1 MFRGYRLSLLLLD
14 RLVFSLL
21 LRRLFLRCLRRFIA
35 HSLSLARKRV
45 CRGGYSVL
53 CRRTSFFKSAP
64 IVRFDWTS
72 GVARST
78 FDVLMAQTSAVVIA
92 SANNLSV
99 KYGHQVVLDGA
110 TIAFMEGEH
119 IGLVGRNGSGKST
132 FLQIAAGVAHPDSG
146 EFSCRRD
153 LVTGYMPQISGLD
166 DAATVHANIL
176 SGAQRIL
183 DLIAEYE
190 RVPGDSPLSA
200 TLLDQIGEADGWNL
214 EHRIK
219 SLITNL
225 HAPESD
231 RVVGTLSGGEKRRV
245 ALCRAL
251 IARPDFLILDE
262 PTNHLDTGSIEW
274 LEDFLARYAGT
285 CLFVTHDRYFLDR
298 VATRIVELS
307 RGQFISY
314 DGNYTD
320 YLLARVQRQAVEEMQ
335 EHKRQK
341 FLKRELQWV
350 RKAPRARR
358 TKSVDRVERYFE
370 MAAQEAPETEI
381 DVELIIPTPPKLAN
395 RIIELTDVSVE
406 LGGRTLFQNVNL
418 NLVAGERLGVVGRN
432 GLGKTS
438 LLKVILQELPA
449 ASGGVE
455 IGART
460 QINYVDQNRLLLDD
474 AKTVWEE
481 VGSGGEHV
489 TLGEQSI
496 TLRAYLRRFLFSEE
510 RINTK
515 ISQLSG
521 GERSRVL
528 LAKILKRG
536 GNVLILDEPT
546 NDLDL
551 GTLRLLEEALV
562 AFGGCVIVVS
572 HDRYFLNRVCTS
584 ILAFEG
590 EGRVAYSVG
599 NYDYYLEKRSAL
611 SSARDSNPAPAA
623 VAAEPKKS
631 KQKPRKLKW
640 KEEREWESMET
651 NILAAENEVS
661 DLEATFSA
669 PDVYAK
675 PRAEISD
682 LETQLKTARDK
693 VAHLYARWHELELLH
708 GVRSIED

>member
-1 MFRGYRLSLLLLD
+1 M
-14 RLVFSLL
+14 
-21 LRRLFLRCLRRFIA
+21 A
-35 HSLSLARKRV
+35 E
-45 CRGGYSVL
+45 
-53 CRRTSFFKSAP
+53 TSTA
-64 IVRFDWTS
+64 
-72 GVARST
+72 
-78 FDVLMAQTSAVVIA
+78 VIA

-99 KYGHQVVLDGA
+99 KYGTQVVLDGA
-110 TIAFMEGEH
+110 TIAFREGEH

-132 FLQIAAGVAHPDSG
+132 FLQIAADVAQADSG
-146 EFSCRRD
+146 EFTRRRD
-153 LVTGYMPQISGLD
+153 LVTGYMPQLSGLD
-166 DAATVHANIL
+166 DATTVHANIL

-183 DLIAEYE
+183 DLIAKYE
-190 RVPGDSPLSA
+190 RVPGDSRLSA
-200 TLLDQIGEADGWNL
+200 TLLDQIIQADGWNL

-251 IARPDFLILDE
+251 LARPDFLILDE

-285 CLFVTHDRYFLDR
+285 CLFVTHDRYFLDQ

-320 YLLARVQRQAVEEMQ
+320 YLLARVQRKAVEEMQ
-335 EHKRQK
+335 EHQRQK

-370 MAAQEAPETEI
+370 MAAQEAPEAEL

-395 RIIELTDVSVE
+395 RVIELRDVSVE
-406 LGGRTLFQNVNL
+406 LGRRTLFQHVNL

-438 LLKVILQELPA
+438 LLKVILQELPV
-449 ASGGVE
+449 ASGEVE

-474 AKTVWEE
+474 EKTVWEE
-481 VGSGGEHV
+481 VGSGGEQV

-496 TLRAYLRRFLFSEE
+496 TLCAYLRRFLFSEE

-536 GNVLILDEPT
+536 GNVLMLDEPT

-590 EGRVAYSVG
+590 EGRVNYSVG
-599 NYDYYLEKRSAL
+599 NYDYYLERRAAAPVASAVL
-611 SSARDSNPAPAA
+611 SGISVADSPN
-623 VAAEPKKS
+623 EKKPKE
-631 KQKPRKLKW
+631 KPRKLKY
-640 KEEREWESMET
+640 KEEREWESMEA
-651 NILAAENEVS
+651 NILAAEAEVS
-661 DLEATFSA
+661 DLEATFAA
-669 PDVYAK
+669 PDFYAK
-675 PRAEISD
+675 PRAEIFE

-693 VAHLYARWHELELLH
+693 VAHLYARWHELELLQ
-708 GVRSIED
+708 S

>member
-1 MFRGYRLSLLLLD
+1 MQPRSTRTFSAARSGFSTSSPNTNAPPATALSAPPSSTRLSQ
-14 RLVFSLL
+14 
-21 LRRLFLRCLRRFIA
+21 
-35 HSLSLARKRV
+35 
-45 CRGGYSVL
+45 G
-53 CRRTSFFKSAP
+53 
-64 IVRFDWTS
+64 
-72 GVARST
+72 
-78 FDVLMAQTSAVVIA
+78 
-92 SANNLSV
+92 
-99 KYGHQVVLDGA
+99 
-110 TIAFMEGEH
+110 
-119 IGLVGRNGSGKST
+119 
-132 FLQIAAGVAHPDSG
+132 
-146 EFSCRRD
+146 
-153 LVTGYMPQISGLD
+153 
-166 DAATVHANIL
+166 
-176 SGAQRIL
+176 
-183 DLIAEYE
+183 
-190 RVPGDSPLSA
+190 
-200 TLLDQIGEADGWNL
+200 DGWNL

-251 IARPDFLILDE
+251 LARPDFLILDE

-320 YLLARVQRQAVEEMQ
+320 YLLARAQRQAVEEAQ
-335 EHKRQK
+335 EHQRQK

-358 TKSVDRVERYFE
+358 TQSVDRVERYFE
-370 MAAQEAPETEI
+370 MAAQEAPEADL

-395 RIIELTDVSVE
+395 RIIELRDVSME
-406 LGGRTLFQNVNL
+406 LGGRTLFQHVNL

-432 GLGKTS
+432 GLGKSS
-438 LLKVILQELPA
+438 LLKLILQELPA
-449 ASGGVE
+449 ASGAVE

-474 AKTVWEE
+474 EKTVWEE

-489 TLGEQSI
+489 MLGEQNI

-510 RINTK
+510 RINMK

-536 GNVLILDEPT
+536 GNVLMLDEPT

-590 EGRVAYSVG
+590 EGRVSYSVG
-599 NYDYYLEKRSAL
+599 NYDYYLEKRGAPGPV
-611 SSARDSNPAPAA
+611 RDSYPTRPELQPSKGKAKKNRTSSNG
-623 VAAEPKKS
+623 KKS
-631 KQKPRKLKW
+631 ANGSRWKRTSSRRKTRCRIWRPRLPRRIFMRNRARK
-640 KEEREWESMET
+640 
-651 NILAAENEVS
+651 
-661 DLEATFSA
+661 FSSW
-669 PDVYAK
+669 
-675 PRAEISD
+675 R
-682 LETQLKTARDK
+682 RN
-693 VAHLYARWHELELLH
+693 
-708 GVRSIED
+708 

>member
-1 MFRGYRLSLLLLD
+1 M
-14 RLVFSLL
+14 
-21 LRRLFLRCLRRFIA
+21 A
-35 HSLSLARKRV
+35 E
-45 CRGGYSVL
+45 
-53 CRRTSFFKSAP
+53 TSP
-64 IVRFDWTS
+64 I
-72 GVARST
+72 
-78 FDVLMAQTSAVVIA
+78 VIA
-92 SANNLSV
+92 SANNLVV
-99 KYGHQVVLDGA
+99 KYGTQVVLDGA
-110 TIAFMEGEH
+110 TIAFSEGERV
-119 IGLVGRNGSGKST
+119 GLVGRNGSGKST
-132 FLQIAAGVAHPDSG
+132 FLHIAAGVAQPDSG
-146 EFSCRRD
+146 EFTRRRD
-153 LVTGYMPQISGLD
+153 LVTGYMPQLSGLD
-166 DAATVHANIL
+166 DATTVHANIL

-183 DLIAEYE
+183 DLIVEYE
-190 RVPGDSPLSA
+190 RASADSPLSA

-214 EHRIK
+214 EHRIN

-251 IARPDFLILDE
+251 LARPDFLILDE

-274 LEDFLARYAGT
+274 LEEFLARYAGT

-320 YLLARVQRQAVEEMQ
+320 YLLSRAQRQAVEEAQ
-335 EHKRQK
+335 EHQREK

-370 MAAQEAPETEI
+370 MAAQQPPEAEL
-381 DVELIIPTPPKLAN
+381 DVDLIIPTPPKLAN
-395 RIIELTDVSVE
+395 RIIELRDVSVE
-406 LGGRTLFQNVNL
+406 LGGRTLFQHVNL
-418 NLVAGERLGVVGRN
+418 KLTAGERLGVVGRN
-432 GLGKTS
+432 GLGKSS

-449 ASGGVE
+449 ASGAVE

-460 QINYVDQNRLLLDD
+460 EINYVDQNRLLLDD
-474 AKTVWEE
+474 DKTVWEE
-481 VGSGGEHV
+481 VGTGGEHV
-489 TLGEQSI
+489 TLGDQSI

-536 GNVLILDEPT
+536 GNVLMLDEPT

-590 EGRVAYSVG
+590 EGRVVYHVG
-599 NYDYYLEKRSAL
+599 NYDYYLEKRGVPEPV
-611 SSARDSNPAPAA
+611 REPCPTPPKTAA
-623 VAAEPKKS
+623 GETKNKG
-631 KQKPRKLKW
+631 KPRKLKW
-640 KEEREWESMET
+640 KEEREWASMEA
-651 NILAAENEVS
+651 NILSAENEVAE
-661 DLEATFSA
+661 LEGTFAA
-669 PDVYAK
+669 PDFYTK
-675 PRAEISD
+675 PRSEIFE

-693 VAHLYARWHELELLH
+693 VARLYARWQELELLQS
-708 GVRSIED
+708 VASP

>member
-1 MFRGYRLSLLLLD
+1 
-14 RLVFSLL
+14 
-21 LRRLFLRCLRRFIA
+21 
-35 HSLSLARKRV
+35 
-45 CRGGYSVL
+45 
-53 CRRTSFFKSAP
+53 
-64 IVRFDWTS
+64 
-72 GVARST
+72 
-78 FDVLMAQTSAVVIA
+78 MAETSAAVIA

-99 KYGHQVVLDGA
+99 KYGTQVVLDGA
-110 TIAFMEGEH
+110 TIAFTEGEH

-132 FLQIAAGVAHPDSG
+132 FLQIAAGVAHADSG

-200 TLLDQIGEADGWNL
+200 TLLDQIIQADGWNL

-225 HAPESD
+225 HAPESN
-231 RVVGTLSGGEKRRV
+231 RVVSTLSGGEKRRV

-251 IARPDFLILDE
+251 LARPDFLILDE

-307 RGQFISY
+307 RGQFTSY

-320 YLLARVQRQAVEEMQ
+320 YLLARVQRKAVEEAQ
-335 EHKRQK
+335 EHQRQK

-370 MAAQEAPETEI
+370 MAAQEAPEAEL

-395 RIIELTDVSVE
+395 RVIELRDVSVE
-406 LGGRTLFQNVNL
+406 LGGRTLFQHVNL

-432 GLGKTS
+432 GLGKSS

-449 ASGGVE
+449 ASGEVE

-489 TLGEQSI
+489 TLGEKSI
-496 TLRAYLRRFLFSEE
+496 TLRAYLRRFLFSED

-536 GNVLILDEPT
+536 GNVLMLDEPT

-599 NYDYYLEKRSAL
+599 NYDYYLEKRDAL
-611 SSARDSNPAPAA
+611 GPARASTPAPAE
-623 VAAEPKKS
+623 VAAA
-631 KQKPRKLKW
+631 PRKAKKNRANSNGKKNANGNRW
-640 KEEREWESMET
+640 KR
-651 NILAAENEVS
+651 
-661 DLEATFSA
+661 TFS
-669 PDVYAK
+669 PRKTKYRIWK
-675 PRAEISD
+675 PHLPRRIFMRNRA
-682 LETQLKTARDK
+682 R
-693 VAHLYARWHELELLH
+693 RF
-708 GVRSIED
+708 SIWKLN